1 MADYTYEQYMEAAK
15 NADNAGDEDAARK
28 LVQAAISLKKK
39 TVDKKDQE
47 VGVVEDVLRSV
58 GGGLGRGISGAVEL
72 PELAGRGVIR
82 GFQELGQLTGLY
94 EGEDLPVF
102 DTSTGKALRGAAEAV
117 GLDDELDYRGQTT
130 AGKYAGTISEFA
142 GGGGALG
149 LGGKVLKNIAK
160 SPTARKLAAG
170 AETAGLGK
178 KALAGSVLAGGGSEL
193 AGQLSEGTQYE
204 PYARLGGALVSP
216 MAANTLK
223 NTALKAISP
232 YGGADPSRAALA
244 KFLGEKGVSTTAGQK
259 VGSDTLRRKE
269 SMTEAGGQLRGT
281 QADEFTKAVLK
292 EVGSD
297 APRATP
303 DALIEIQSRLGQNM
317 NESIS
322 GIKLI
327 PEPEDLKNMSKVLQ
341 KYKKLKPVDPDAEV
355 TNTLL
360 KQINRSL
367 IDTVSK
373 KSVIDEEQFIS
384 FRRQLSKQ
392 TMSKDEATKN
402 ATIETL
408 KILDDLMDKQLTASG
423 RSSDIQKLNKAR
435 SDYRNYFAIEN
446 SVSGSGELKAMGIIT
461 PSSIGS
467 ALRSQNKRQ
476 YVQGKRG
483 DLGEL
488 SRAGEA
494 VAVFP
499 RSSGTAENIQSAI
512 VGKLSRQ
519 IASGTV
525 GAGLGT
531 LVGIPPI
538 VTGVIAAFAPGAVN
552 KLLGTKAGQAYL
564 ANQLV
569 KKGEGLVTEDYARTL
584 VGALASEA
592 SKEQE

>member
-58 GGGLGRGISGAVEL
+58 GGGLGRGIAGAVEL
-72 PELAGRGVIR
+72 PELAYRSAYRGV
-82 GFQELGQLTGLY
+82 QELGQLAGLS
-94 EGEDLPVF
+94 EGEDLPIF
-102 DTSTGKALRGAAEAV
+102 DTKTGKLIRGAAEAV

-142 GGGGALG
+142 GGGGAFG

-160 SPTARKLAAG
+160 SPTARKLATG

-269 SMTEAGGQLRGT
+269 SMTEAGGQLRET

-303 DALIEIQSRLGQNM
+303 DALIEIQTRLGQNM
-317 NESIS
+317 NEAIS
-322 GIKLI
+322 GVKLI
-327 PEPEDLKNMSKVLQ
+327 PETEDLKKMSKVLQ

-373 KSVIDEEQFIS
+373 KSVIDEDQFVS

-408 KILDDLMDKQLTASG
+408 KIIDDLMDKQLTASG

-446 SVSGSGELKAMGIIT
+446 SVAGSGELKAMGIIT

-512 VGKLSRQ
+512 GKLSRQ

>member
-1 MADYTYEQYMEAAK
+1 MNETLNKAK
-15 NADNAGDEDAARK
+15 LELAKRELQRRQSTQPAEP
-28 LVQAAISLKKK
+28 S
-39 TVDKKDQE
+39 QE

-58 GGGLGRGISGAVEL
+58 GGGLGRGITGAVEL
-72 PELAGRGVIR
+72 PELAVRGGIR
-82 GFQELGQLTGLY
+82 GLQELGQLTGLY
-94 EGEDLPVF
+94 DMYEGKDLPVF
-102 DTSTGKALRGAAEAV
+102 DTSTGRALRGAAEAV

-142 GGGGALG
+142 GGGGAFG

-223 NTALKAISP
+223 NTALKAIST
-232 YGGADPSRAALA
+232 YGGADQSRAALA

-269 SMTEAGGQLRGT
+269 SMTEAGGQLRET

-317 NESIS
+317 NEAIS

-327 PEPEDLKNMSKVLQ
+327 PEAEDLKNMSKVLQ

-373 KSVIDEEQFIS
+373 KSVIDEDQFVS
-384 FRRQLSKQ
+384 FRKQLSKQ
-392 TMSKDEATKN
+392 TMSKDQATKN

-408 KILDDLMDKQLTASG
+408 KIIDDLMDKQLIASG

-461 PSSIGS
+461 PSSIGT

-483 DLGEL
+483 DLGKL

-531 LVGIPPI
+531 LVGIPPY
-538 VTGVIAAFAPGAVN
+538 VTGAIAAFAPGAVN

>member
-102 DTSTGKALRGAAEAV
+102 DTGTGRALRGAAEAV

-142 GGGGALG
+142 GGGGAFG

-170 AETAGLGK
+170 AETAGLGN

-269 SMTEAGGQLRGT
+269 SMTEAGGQLRET

-303 DALIEIQSRLGQNM
+303 DALIEIQTRLGQNM
-317 NESIS
+317 NEAIS
-322 GIKLI
+322 GVKLI
-327 PEPEDLKNMSKVLQ
+327 PEAEDLKNMSKVLQ

-373 KSVIDEEQFIS
+373 KSVIDEDQFVS
-384 FRRQLSKQ
+384 FRQQLSKQ
-392 TMSKDEATKN
+392 TMSKDQATKN
-402 ATIETL
+402 ATMETL
-408 KILDDLMDKQLTASG
+408 KIIDDLMDRQLISSG

-435 SDYRNYFAIEN
+435 SDYRNFFAIEK
-446 SVSGSGELKAMGIIT
+446 SEAGSGELKAMGIIT

-467 ALRSQNKRQ
+467 ALRSQSKRQ

-483 DLGEL
+483 ELGEL

-512 VGKLSRQ
+512 GKLSRQ

>member
-47 VGVVEDVLRSV
+47 VGAVEDVLRSI

-102 DTSTGKALRGAAEAV
+102 DTGTGRALRGAAEAV

-142 GGGGALG
+142 GGGGAFG

-170 AETAGLGK
+170 AETAGLGN

-259 VGSDTLRRKE
+259 VGSDTLKRKE
-269 SMTEAGGQLRGT
+269 SMTEAGGQLRET

-303 DALIEIQSRLGQNM
+303 DALIEIQTRLGQNM
-317 NESIS
+317 NEAIS
-322 GIKLI
+322 GVKLI
-327 PEPEDLKNMSKVLQ
+327 PEAEDLKNMSKVLQ

-373 KSVIDEEQFIS
+373 KSVIDEDQFVS
-384 FRRQLSKQ
+384 FRQQLSKQ
-392 TMSKDEATKN
+392 TMSKDQATKN
-402 ATIETL
+402 ATMETL
-408 KILDDLMDKQLTASG
+408 KIIDDL
-423 RSSDIQKLNKAR
+423 INV
-435 SDYRNYFAIEN
+435 I
-446 SVSGSGELKAMGIIT
+446 
-461 PSSIGS
+461 
-467 ALRSQNKRQ
+467 
-476 YVQGKRG
+476 
-483 DLGEL
+483 DLCL
-488 SRAGEA
+488 
-494 VAVFP
+494 
-499 RSSGTAENIQSAI
+499 I
-512 VGKLSRQ
+512 
-519 IASGTV
+519 
-525 GAGLGT
+525 
-531 LVGIPPI
+531 
-538 VTGVIAAFAPGAVN
+538 
-552 KLLGTKAGQAYL
+552 
-564 ANQLV
+564 
-569 KKGEGLVTEDYARTL
+569 
-584 VGALASEA
+584 
-592 SKEQE
+592 

>member
-94 EGEDLPVF
+94 EGDDLPVF
-102 DTSTGKALRGAAEAV
+102 DTSTGRALRGAAEAV

-142 GGGGALG
+142 GGGGAFG

-170 AETAGLGK
+170 AETAGLGN

-269 SMTEAGGQLRGT
+269 SMTEAGGQLRET

-303 DALIEIQSRLGQNM
+303 DALIEIQTRLGQNM
-317 NESIS
+317 NEAIS
-322 GIKLI
+322 GVKLI
-327 PEPEDLKNMSKVLQ
+327 PEAEDLKNMSKVLQ

-373 KSVIDEEQFIS
+373 KSVIDEDQFVS
-384 FRRQLSKQ
+384 FRQQLSKQ
-392 TMSKDEATKN
+392 TMSKDQATKN
-402 ATIETL
+402 ATMETL
-408 KILDDLMDKQLTASG
+408 KIIDDLMDRQLISSG

-435 SDYRNYFAIEN
+435 SDYRNFFAIEK
-446 SVSGSGELKAMGIIT
+446 SEAGSGELKAMGIIT

-467 ALRSQNKRQ
+467 ALRSQSKRQ

-483 DLGEL
+483 ELGEL

-512 VGKLSRQ
+512 GKLSRQ

>member
-39 TVDKKDQE
+39 TVDQKDQE

-58 GGGLGRGISGAVEL
+58 GGGLGRGIAGAVEL
-72 PELAGRGVIR
+72 PELAYRSAYRGI
-82 GFQELGQLTGLY
+82 QELGQLAGLS
-94 EGEDLPVF
+94 EGEDLPIF
-102 DTSTGKALRGAAEAV
+102 DTKTGKLIRGAAEAV

-142 GGGGALG
+142 GGGGAFG

-160 SPTARKLAAG
+160 SPTARKLATG

-269 SMTEAGGQLRGT
+269 SMTEAGGQLRET

-303 DALIEIQSRLGQNM
+303 DVLIEIQTRLGQNM
-317 NESIS
+317 NEAIS
-322 GIKLI
+322 GVKLI
-327 PEPEDLKNMSKVLQ
+327 PEVEDLKKMSKVLQ

-373 KSVIDEEQFIS
+373 KSVIDEDQFVS
-384 FRRQLSKQ
+384 FRQQLSKQ
-392 TMSKDEATKN
+392 TMSKDQATKN

-408 KILDDLMDKQLTASG
+408 KIIDDLMDKQLIASG

-446 SVSGSGELKAMGIIT
+446 SVAGSGELKAMGIIT

-499 RSSGTAENIQSAI
+499 RSSGTAENIQSAVI
-512 VGKLSRQ
+512 GKLSRQ